1 MVVASLAALSASSL
15 PGMSEWPGIQW
26 MKMEDYIESVEFW
39 IEEVWGFDE
48 MRASHNDLLSMQKR
62 MEIEGW
68 LTLVD
73 F

>member
-1 MVVASLAALSASSL
+1 
-15 PGMSEWPGIQW
+15 
-26 MKMEDYIESVEFW
+26 MKMEDYIELMEFW

-68 LTLVD
+68 LALVD